1 MKLFRFIFFLSVA
14 AAVSSCNNNKKTGAE
29 TESTTPESSEK
40 ETKAGTSN
48 NIREYKVKIDSDT
61 AILGKEKE
69 LQVNLKSATAIALQD
84 PDGKDI
90 GTELKVTMTLTNKGM
105 IGKGSSNHV
114 DYTDSRLQLDNGTSI
129 SAETGTDFLRADP
142 ESTSKDET
150 WTYKLPAG
158 TKSKSISLF
167 KDDTRVTVG
176 ITLE

>member
-1 MKLFRFIFFLSVA
+1 MKLFRLIFLFSVV
-14 AAVSSCNNNKKTGAE
+14 AAVSSCNNNKKEGAEAETTAGSAE
-29 TESTTPESSEK
+29 TE
-40 ETKAGTSN
+40 TKASTSS
-48 NIREYKVKIDSDT
+48 NIKEYKVKFESDT
-61 AILGKEKE
+61 ANLGKDRE

-90 GTELKVTMTLTNKGM
+90 GTELKVTMTLTNKAQ

-129 SAETGTDFLRADP
+129 SAETGTDYLRADP
-142 ESTSKDET
+142 ESTSKEET